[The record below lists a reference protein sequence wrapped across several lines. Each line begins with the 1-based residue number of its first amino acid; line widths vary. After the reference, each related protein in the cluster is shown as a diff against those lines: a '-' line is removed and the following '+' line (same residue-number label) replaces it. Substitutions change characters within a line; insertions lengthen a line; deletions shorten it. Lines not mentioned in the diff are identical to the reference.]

1 MRASFVGL
9 LVAGLLVCGAGTAT
23 ADPVAIGVFDW
34 NNDAAL
40 FEFSNFSTQVDDLG
54 NLFPVLINP
63 RVEVDVKHGPTEVFD
78 LLAPPTDPSGLQSL
92 LSPGNVANTVPF
104 LNVDEITS
112 AVLLFDG
119 AIPAGVL
126 TTTYFNGAGEI
137 VSAWGGIDDVAVVS
151 YQPVP
156 EPGTLA
162 LLGSGFA
169 ALGAARRRYSRRA

>member
-1 MRASFVGL
+1 MRASFVAL
-9 LVAGLLVCGAGTAT
+9 LVAGLLVCGAGSAT
-23 ADPVAIGVFDW
+23 AEPVAIGFFDW

-40 FEFSNFSTQVDDLG
+40 FEFSNLSTLVDDLA
-54 NLFPVLINP
+54 NPFPVFVNP
-63 RVEVDVKHGPTEVFD
+63 RVELNDDPTQVFD
-78 LLAPPTDPSGLQSL
+78 LLAPPTDPSGFQSR

-151 YQPVP
+151 YQQVP

-162 LLGSGFA
+162 
-169 ALGAARRRYSRRA
+169 